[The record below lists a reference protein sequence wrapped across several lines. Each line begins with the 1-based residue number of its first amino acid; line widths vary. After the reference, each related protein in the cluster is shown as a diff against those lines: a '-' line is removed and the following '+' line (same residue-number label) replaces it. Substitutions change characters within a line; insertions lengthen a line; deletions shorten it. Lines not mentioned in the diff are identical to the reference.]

1 MQICLCPQR
10 IKNCLLQLSLLL
22 KVDLPLIKKPFLIET
37 LQNMNYYMSGTFV
50 TKFSLFTISNKVFR
64 TSNNKGTNIIDQA
77 DV

>member
-37 LQNMNYYMSGTFV
+37 LQNMNYYMSGTFA
-50 TKFSLFTISNKVFR
+50 TKFSLVTISNKVFR
-64 TSNNKGTNIIDQA
+64 TSKNKGANITDQA